1 MENGSSRTLEQILE
15 EAQALSVEQ
24 RIELVHKLLGN
35 SGLSITL
42 GNNSLRADSI
52 TQINIMS
59 REDASELLRAS
70 ATRIGKE
77 NKPSF

>member
-1 MENGSSRTLEQILE
+1 MDNGSSETVEKILE
-15 EAQALSVEQ
+15 EAQALSVDQ

-42 GNNSLRADSI
+42 GNNSLWADSI

-70 ATRIGKE
+70 ATRSGKE
-77 NKPSF
+77 DKPSF